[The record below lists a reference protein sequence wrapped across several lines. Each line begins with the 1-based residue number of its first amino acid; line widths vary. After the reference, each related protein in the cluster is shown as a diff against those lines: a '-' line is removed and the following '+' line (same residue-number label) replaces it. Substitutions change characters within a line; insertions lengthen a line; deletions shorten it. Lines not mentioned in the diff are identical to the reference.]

1 MILSYFINIIYNIC
15 IYILSIKYNNA
26 RENKTTARAIGKLV
40 CSTPLE
46 IPIENVLSQ
55 RKLRVGLTVYNGIL
69 LQRRQ
74 KLMYH
79 LKYLFFNLQLF
90 DPLLVVLITLMR
102 HLHVTVINSFNVC
115 MSQRGVP

>member
-1 MILSYFINIIYNIC
+1 MLILSYFINIIYNIC
-15 IYILSIKYNNA
+15 IYIYILSIKYNNA
-26 RENKTTARAIGKLV
+26 TQNNRTARAIGKLV
-40 CSTPLE
+40 CSTPFE

-55 RKLRVGLTVYNGIL
+55 TKLRVGLTVYNGIF

-102 HLHVTVINSFNVC
+102 HFYVLKKTA
-115 MSQRGVP
+115 

>member
-1 MILSYFINIIYNIC
+1 MY

-26 RENKTTARAIGKLV
+26 TQNNTTARAIGKLV

-55 RKLRVGLTVYNGIL
+55 RKLRVGLIVYNGIF
-69 LQRRQ
+69 LQRRHN
-74 KLMYH
+74 LMYH

-115 MSQRGVP
+115 MTQQAYLE

>member
-1 MILSYFINIIYNIC
+1 MY

-26 RENKTTARAIGKLV
+26 RENKTTASAIGKLV

-46 IPIENVLSQ
+46 IPIEYELSQ

-102 HLHVTVINSFNVC
+102 HLHVTVINSFNVY

>member
-1 MILSYFINIIYNIC
+1 MY

-26 RENKTTARAIGKLV
+26 TQNNSSARAIGKLV
-40 CSTPLE
+40 CSTPFE

-55 RKLRVGLTVYNGIL
+55 RKLRVGLTVYNGIF

-79 LKYLFFNLQLF
+79 LKYLFFNPF
-90 DPLLVVLITLMR
+90 GTDGYSGSHPCFYSI
-102 HLHVTVINSFNVC
+102 FNRVAHF
-115 MSQRGVP
+115 V